1 MTRPVLSNRMNMKT
15 TNTHIDQPHLMRH
28 LATVSAIVLA
38 IILVAGCKDDPEISS
53 GWTNGDITVDGVNT
67 EWKNRTV
74 FIEDADI
81 VAGVA
86 NDYDFLYVVLMTSE
100 RTRQAQLMRGVT
112 MWFDTSGEEKK
123 RFGIRF
129 PLVMDDMSPMAF
141 HGDQEERRPS
151 FDELEAEM
159 TELEVIG
166 AGGPVD
172 RLPAD
177 GTSGIEVGLSRSDGA
192 VVYELRVPLKAEG
205 QYEFAVG
212 SRVGEIIQIGLET
225 PEFERPEGSGGMG
238 GGRGM
243 GGGGGMPRGGKG
255 GGRGGHGGGH
265 DGVEPPDPIKLWATV
280 RLATPD
286 EQSAN

>member
-1 MTRPVLSNRMNMKT
+1 MKT
-15 TNTHIDQPHLMRH
+15 TSTHIDLPDPSRH
-28 LATVSAIVLA
+28 LATVSALVLA

-74 FIEDADI
+74 FIEDVDI
-81 VAGVA
+81 VVGVV

-100 RTRQAQLMRGVT
+100 RTRQMQLMRGVT
-112 MWFDTSGEEKK
+112 MWFDPTGEERK

-141 HGDQEERRPS
+141 RRDQEERRPS
-151 FDELEAEM
+151 FDELETEM

-166 AGGPVD
+166 AAGPVD

-177 GTSGIEVGLSRSDGA
+177 GTSGIEVNLSRSDGA
-192 VVYELRVPLKAEG
+192 VVYELRVPLRADG

-212 SRVGEIIQIGLET
+212 ARAGEAIQIGLET
-225 PEFERPEGSGGMG
+225 PEFERPEG
-238 GGRGM
+238 
-243 GGGGGMPRGGKG
+243 GGGMPPGGKG
-255 GGRGGHGGGH
+255 GGRGGYGGGPP
-265 DGVEPPDPIKLWATV
+265 GGGRGGFEPPDPIKLWATV
-280 RLATPD
+280 RLATPG
-286 EQSAN
+286 QQTTN